1 MRIMLVFILY
11 FFMLSTSFGM
21 ENVFYVLRDQQQQA
35 LSALTKHKNIVN
47 TIIFQAYVIDNKGNV
62 SGDADKSVTN
72 FGKTNHIRLMPM
84 VTNSKFDA
92 ALTHQFLSNPDAQK
106 MALNTLLSACKKNQ
120 FYGIQFDFEMIPLA
134 DKKLLTDFYQK
145 AADLFHKNNF
155 IISFAIAP
163 TLMDN
168 HFPTDY
174 QKKLY
179 TVWQGAYDFKI
190 LGEIS
195 DFVTVMAYDQ
205 HGIGTIPG
213 PIASLPW
220 VDLVIKHALTLIP
233 ANKIS
238 LGVPT
243 YSGLWY
249 MGAIPHST
257 RIVMHYNSL
266 DYKTLQYIIKKLQPR
281 IFWDDINKIHFSF
294 YDSAGLN
301 KYIFIEDA
309 LSFKYK
315 RNLAIKYKLGG
326 ISIFRLGIEDP
337 GIWDNKN
344 KVLNP

>member
-1 MRIMLVFILY
+1 MRVLLILILY
-11 FFMLSTSFGM
+11 FSMLPISFSM
-21 ENVFYVLRDQQQQA
+21 ENVFYLLRDQQNQA
-35 LSALTKHKNIVN
+35 LQALTTHKNIVN
-47 TIIFQAYVIDNKGNV
+47 IVIFQAYVIDSKGNV
-62 SGDADKSVTN
+62 SGNPDKALID
-72 FGKTNHIRLMPM
+72 FGKSNHIRLMPM

-92 ALTHQFLSNPDAQK
+92 KLTHQFLSNPEARKQ
-106 MALNTLLSACKKNQ
+106 ALNSLLTACKKNQ
-120 FYGIQFDFEMIPLA
+120 FYGIQFDFEMIPLT
-134 DKKLLTDFYQK
+134 DKKLLTDFYQE

-155 IISFAIAP
+155 VISFAIAP
-163 TLMDN
+163 TLMDS

-179 TVWQGAYDFKI
+179 TVWQGAYDFKK

-195 DFVTVMAYDQ
+195 DFVTIMAYDQ

-220 VDLVIKHALTLIP
+220 VNLVIKHALTLIP

-243 YSGLWY
+243 YSGIWY
-249 MGAIPHST
+249 MGTLPNST

-281 IFWDDINKIHFSF
+281 IFWDDLNKVHFSF

-309 LSFKYK
+309 VSLKAK
-315 RNLAIKYKLGG
+315 RNLAMKYKLRG
-326 ISIFRLGIEDP
+326 ISVFRLGIEDP
-337 GIWDNKN
+337 TIWD
-344 KVLNP
+344 VL